1 MKARLDALQ
10 KIGINV
16 DQWLQRA
23 EEQCGSQESSSMKG
37 EGRGWILHRV
47 VNVVHVVEIIV
58 CVFRSH

>member
-16 DQWLQRA
+16 DQLLQKA
-23 EEQCGSQESSSMKG
+23 EEQGGSQKSLSTKG

-47 VNVVHVVEIIV
+47 VQVVEIIP
-58 CVFRSH
+58 CIF